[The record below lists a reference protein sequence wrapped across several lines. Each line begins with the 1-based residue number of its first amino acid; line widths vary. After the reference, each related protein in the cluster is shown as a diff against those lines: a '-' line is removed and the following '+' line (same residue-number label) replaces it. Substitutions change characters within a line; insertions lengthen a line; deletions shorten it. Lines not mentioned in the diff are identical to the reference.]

1 MFGGSDSHKL
11 ISVGKA
17 HTVLPKKIKNENEFI
32 DLIKSLN
39 YGDTEVDGDYYNGAL
54 HNKLGFVYKAAL
66 GTFCIFSLIS
76 GHFSAKK
83 AIAEAIA
90 LSLL

>member
-1 MFGGSDSHKL
+1 ML
-11 ISVGKA
+11 M
-17 HTVLPKKIKNENEFI
+17 E
-32 DLIKSLN
+32 
-39 YGDTEVDGDYYNGAL
+39 DYYNGAL
-54 HNKLGFVYKAAL
+54 HNKLGFIYKAAL